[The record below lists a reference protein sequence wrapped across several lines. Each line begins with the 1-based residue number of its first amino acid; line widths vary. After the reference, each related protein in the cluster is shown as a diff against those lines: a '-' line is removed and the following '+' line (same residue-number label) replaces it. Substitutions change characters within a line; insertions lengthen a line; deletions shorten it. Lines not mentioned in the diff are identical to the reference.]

1 MKPSELFGVVVR
13 GIGLCI
19 LLCGLYWLLGGVK
32 DTVYFILSSLGLIGE
47 QDTYAIS
54 SFVDGIAASLAG
66 VFLLCKAHIIVKFAN
81 PDTSTSSSANDI
93 TRPSA

>member
-1 MKPSELFGVVVR
+1 MKPSELFGVVGR

-19 LLCGLYWLLGGVK
+19 LLCGLYWLMGGVR

-47 QDTYAIS
+47 QDTYAIPN
-54 SFVDGIAASLAG
+54 FVDGIAASLVG
-66 VFLLCKAHIIVKFAN
+66 VFLLRKSQMIVKFAY
-81 PDTSTSSSANDI
+81 PDESNDV